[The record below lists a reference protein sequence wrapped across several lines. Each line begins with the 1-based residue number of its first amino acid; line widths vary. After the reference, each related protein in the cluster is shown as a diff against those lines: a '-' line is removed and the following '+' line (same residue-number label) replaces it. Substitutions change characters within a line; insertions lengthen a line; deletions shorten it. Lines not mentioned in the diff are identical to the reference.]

1 MSRVLKPT
9 RDRHALYQRAVQTPD
24 VDAAFLDR
32 VYKRLVGKPAVVFKE
47 DFCGTAALSCAWV
60 SMAPERRAIGV
71 DLDRPTLAWGE
82 THNLSQ
88 LSDEQRSRLTLIQD
102 NVLHVRK
109 PKADLVCAF
118 NFSYSVFKQRSQMQA
133 YADNAVRSL
142 KPGGVFILDAW
153 GGYEV
158 QQPHLERRR
167 LKGGVDYLWDQV
179 SFDPITHDIECR
191 IHFEFRDGRPGV
203 RNAFT
208 YDWRLWTLPE
218 LREVMQEAGFQDV
231 HVLWEG
237 TTPTRFGNGVFRRRE
252 RGDADAA
259 WVCYVVGRAPG

>member
-1 MSRVLKPT
+1 MSRVPKPT

-32 VYKRLVGKPAVVFKE
+32 LYRRLAGRPAMVFRE

-60 SMAPERRAIGV
+60 GLGPDRRAIGV

-82 THNLSQ
+82 AHNLSR
-88 LSDEQRSRLTLIQD
+88 LSDEQRSRLTLLQD
-102 NVLHVRK
+102 NVLAVRR
-109 PKADLVCAF
+109 PKADLTCAF
-118 NFSYSVFKQRSQMQA
+118 NFSYSVFKQRSEMQA
-133 YADNAVRSL
+133 YADNARRSL
-142 KPGGVFILDAW
+142 KPGGLLVIDAW

-158 QQPHLERRR
+158 QQPHVERRR
-167 LKGGVDYLWDQV
+167 LKDALTYVWDQV

-191 IHFEFRDGRPGV
+191 IHFEFRDGRRAI

-218 LREVMQEAGFQDV
+218 LREVMEEAGFQDV

-259 WVCYVVGRAPG
+259 WVCYVVGRVPS

>member
-1 MSRVLKPT
+1 MSRQPKPT

-32 VYKRLVGKPAVVFKE
+32 IYKRLVGRPAVVFKE

-60 SMAPERRAIGV
+60 ALGPERRAIGV

-88 LSDEQRSRLTLIQD
+88 LSDAQRSRLTLVQD
-102 NVLHVRK
+102 DVLHVRK
-109 PKADLVCAF
+109 PKADLICAF
-118 NFSYSVFKQRSQMQA
+118 NFSYSVFKERAQMQA
-133 YADNAVRSL
+133 YADNASRSL

-191 IHFEFRDGRPGV
+191 IHFEFRDGRPAV

-218 LREVMQEAGFQDV
+218 LREVMAEAGFQDV

>member
-1 MSRVLKPT
+1 MSLVPKRT

-32 VYKRLVGKPAVVFKE
+32 LYRRIVGEPAMVFRE

-60 SMAPERRAIGV
+60 GLGPGRRAIGV

-82 THNLSQ
+82 AHNLSQ
-88 LSDEQRSRLTLIQD
+88 LSDEQRSRLTLVQD
-102 NVLHVRK
+102 NVLSVRR
-109 PKADLVCAF
+109 PKADLTCAF

-133 YADNAVRSL
+133 YADNAFRSL
-142 KPGGVFILDAW
+142 KPGGLLVIDAW
-153 GGYEV
+153 GGSEV
-158 QQPHLERRR
+158 QKPHLESRQ
-167 LKGGVDYLWDQV
+167 LKDGITYLWDQV
-179 SFDPITHDIECR
+179 AFDPITHDIECR
-191 IHFEFRDGRPGV
+191 IHFEFRDGRRPL

-218 LREVMQEAGFQDV
+218 LREVMQQAGFEDV

-237 TTPTRFGNGVFRRRE
+237 TTPTNRGNGVFRRRE
-252 RGDADAA
+252 RGDADEA
-259 WVCYVVGRAPG
+259 WVCYVVGRAPS